1 MLNALSEILNGM
13 SPEEKMMLMA
23 NLENIAQSG
32 SLQDVMLEDTYTYQR
47 PDYTKEVKPL
57 ADYLQQLLRMC

>member
-1 MLNALSEILNGM
+1 MDALNEMLNQM

-23 NLENIAQSG
+23 DLENLEKSG
-32 SLQDVMLEDTYTYQR
+32 RELDEMKENAYTYQH